1 MAITALIGL
10 VLLCVAPSFQQP
22 GFKGGPINHGN
33 CYDRCLSAYQ
43 RNPNAYFVA
52 GCICNQYDFKNG
64 VPIDGG
70 HIGGGHIGGIRG
82 NCGYLAPNCRASPG
96 EYNAVYRYTYD
107 NQLKTCVKVFV
118 YNSCA
123 SSYGVASNFFLTQLE
138 CSQACEYNNRKY

>member
-1 MAITALIGL
+1 MAIIALLGV
-10 VLLCVAPSFQQP
+10 VLLLVAPSFQQP
-22 GFKGGPINHGN
+22 GGPNN
-33 CYDRCLSAYQ
+33 CYDRCLSAFR
-43 RNPNAYFVA
+43 RNPNAYFVS
-52 GCICNQYDFKNG
+52 GCNCNQYDFKNG
-64 VPIDGG
+64 IPVDDAR
-70 HIGGGHIGGIRG
+70 IGGGIRG

-123 SSYGVASNFFLTQLE
+123 SSYGVASNVFLTQLE